1 MARVKVRSEEE
12 TMERKLHLMVEE
24 AERRQHEAESL
35 RHEVQAAR
43 DAEKDAKVKLM
54 DFLNNSVA
62 DVSKTSPTWNGTT
75 TLSPNGE
82 TDMII

>member
-43 DAEKDAKVKLM
+43 DTEKAPRG
-54 DFLNNSVA
+54 N
-62 DVSKTSPTWNGTT
+62 
-75 TLSPNGE
+75 
-82 TDMII
+82 